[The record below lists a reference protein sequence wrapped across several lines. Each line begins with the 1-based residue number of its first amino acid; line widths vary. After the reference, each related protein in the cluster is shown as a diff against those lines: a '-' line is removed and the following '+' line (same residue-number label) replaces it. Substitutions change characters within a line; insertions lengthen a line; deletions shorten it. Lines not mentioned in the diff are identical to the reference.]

1 MLTNLKIQNFGL
13 IDEVSIDFGPALN
26 VLTGSTGAGKSIII
40 DGIRFALGERLNPG
54 QIRDKEAPCT
64 VEAAFFL
71 PSKFLHVHDMF
82 KEFVNSEDGLLIIRR
97 EYLPDGRTRVK
108 VNGMNITVAQLK
120 ALGDRLVDLH
130 GPHDHQMLLSDEYHL
145 PMLDQ
150 LIDFGEARE
159 AYSREFKE
167 YLHLTA
173 QLNELKSMADSRD
186 RDMDL
191 LGHQIRELEQVSLKD
206 EDYEALVFEQN
217 RFRNAERLFEH
228 ASSLMQCLDDEAG
241 GVNENIRKACGHAQQ
256 LAGIDQQAQEFALQL
271 EQAQELCA
279 EISSQVRDYLES
291 LSFEPGTAEEIARK
305 YDCYDDIKRKYGPEI
320 SQAKAFLEDAKK
332 KYALL
337 VDYEQNDH
345 ELQNEIQQ
353 VRVRLKDLA
362 SKLSEKRKR
371 AAKALKTTIEREL
384 KDLGIE
390 HVNFEVR
397 FKQVDFVQSG
407 ADEVVFF
414 ISPNAGEELKPL
426 SQIVSSGEAARMMLA
441 LKRALT
447 EVDPIPVLVFDE
459 IDAQIGGRLGT
470 ITGNKLQD
478 LASGRQVIL
487 ITHLPQ
493 IAAFGKQHFKVIKRI
508 LNKRT
513 VTEVLPLRDKDRLE
527 ELAQMMD
534 GEKQTKLSLEHARDM
549 LESAQKA

>member
-1 MLTNLKIQNFGL
+1 
-13 IDEVSIDFGPALN
+13 
-26 VLTGSTGAGKSIII
+26 
-40 DGIRFALGERLNPG
+40 ALGERLNPS

-71 PSKFLHVHDMF
+71 PSKFLSVHDLF

-150 LIDFGEARE
+150 LVDFGEARE

-167 YLHLTA
+167 YLRLTA

-191 LGHQIRELEQVSLKD
+191 LNHQIRELEQVSLKD

-217 RFRNAERLFEH
+217 RIRNAERLFEH
-228 ASSLMQCLDDEAG
+228 ASSLMQCLDDEDG

-256 LAGIDQQAQEFALQL
+256 LAGIDQQAQEFTALL

-279 EISSQVRDYLES
+279 EISSQARDYLES
-291 LSFEPGTAEEIARK
+291 LSFEPGTAEEVARK

-353 VRVRLKDLA
+353 VRGRLKDLA

-397 FKQVDFVQSG
+397 FKQVDFIQSG

-470 ITGNKLQD
+470 ITGSKLQE

-508 LNKRT
+508 INKRT
-513 VTEVLPLRDKDRLE
+513 VTEVLPLNGQDRLE

>member
-167 YLHLTA
+167 YLRLTA

>member
-40 DGIRFALGERLNPG
+40 DGIRFALGERLNPS

-71 PSKFLHVHDMF
+71 PSKFLSVHDLF

-150 LIDFGEARE
+150 LVDFGEARE

-167 YLHLTA
+167 YLRLTA

-191 LGHQIRELEQVSLKD
+191 LNHQIRELEQVSLKD

-217 RFRNAERLFEH
+217 RIRNAERLFEH
-228 ASSLMQCLDDEAG
+228 ASSLMQCLDDEDG

-256 LAGIDQQAQEFALQL
+256 LAGIDQQAQEFTALL

-279 EISSQVRDYLES
+279 EISSQARDYLES
-291 LSFEPGTAEEIARK
+291 LSFEPGTAEEVARK

-353 VRVRLKDLA
+353 VRGRLKDLA

-397 FKQVDFVQSG
+397 FKQVDFIQSG

-470 ITGNKLQD
+470 ITGSKLQE

-508 LNKRT
+508 INKRT
-513 VTEVLPLRDKDRLE
+513 VTEVLPLNGQDRLE